1 MKVPTSKAG
10 TPESFVVSVFI
21 WIVFGYELIIQ
32 NSVIYNRKKHQ
43 FGNNRI
49 AVSSEST
56 IYGNEM
62 LFFNWKGRLALFMID
77 GLRSCIMQP

>member
-1 MKVPTSKAG
+1 MKVPTSKAS

-49 AVSSEST
+49 AVSS
-56 IYGNEM
+56 
-62 LFFNWKGRLALFMID
+62 
-77 GLRSCIMQP
+77 